1 MLQIETNRTTT
12 KVPTPPCG
20 SQSDAR
26 LKKEATPIKR
36 GGIKQVYLLASLK
49 TQRERRNVARG
60 HPLPNA
66 TLAKR
71 VSGRERVAPG
81 GQLSALLG
89 SGLELVVVD
98 QAAGLDDGTLLGR
111 HIGNVELNLLN
122 RTIGAHHVGGD
133 VL

>member
-1 MLQIETNRTTT
+1 MVVFDKRSRPDN
-12 KVPTPPCG
+12 
-20 SQSDAR
+20 
-26 LKKEATPIKR
+26 R

-98 QAAGLDDGTLLGR
+98 QAAGLDDGTLLCR
-111 HIGNVELNLLN
+111 HIGNIELNLLN
-122 RTIGAHHVGGD
+122 RAIGAHHVGGD